1 MAIGLHNP
9 VFHVNNIYAQRERE
23 RERERERDVTYF
35 IVVQKH

>member
-1 MAIGLHNP
+1 MAIRLHNP
-9 VFHVNNIYAQRERE
+9 VSHVNNIYAQRE

>member
-1 MAIGLHNP
+1 VAIGLHNP
-9 VFHVNNIYAQRERE
+9 VFHVNNIYAHTE